1 MSNVIS
7 AFNSNAT
14 NTSSGTKNT
23 NTTNTNTNTTNGTNS
38 TNSSN
43 NVTLPVPDTPLNS
56 AIGLLATM
64 ATTTNNQ
71 TSNGTNVFEGK
82 NNSSDAAGYVGLSN
96 FSVTSPPYVVKDC
109 DQVFLVDAE
118 RIINIAD
125 FSKREKGLFT
135 MSIYL
140 ANIFQAK
147 DVNKLVDSIT
157 MERMV
162 QAPTPIPGAPGC
174 LDFAA
179 DGKNLAVC
187 VSSKEIA
194 DQLIKAYYDFH
205 NCRKGK
211 KPLTPEDI
219 IKMLEECQMKMGL
232 SNKPNM
238 GPQSMPGQPGN
249 PTSTNNTLGAPSILT
264 VLNGGN
270 PAISAVNSPVV
281 GPPKMEVGPYY
292 ANLKVPGTI

>member
-14 NTSSGTKNT
+14 NTSSETKNT
-23 NTTNTNTNTTNGTNS
+23 NTTKTNTTNS
-38 TNSSN
+38 TNTTNTTN

-56 AIGLLATM
+56 AIGLIATM
-64 ATTTNNQ
+64 ANTTNNQ
-71 TSNGTNVFEGK
+71 TSTGTNVFEGK
-82 NNSSDAAGYVGLSN
+82 NNASDAAGYVGLSN

-125 FSKREKGLFT
+125 YSKREKGLFT

-162 QAPTPIPGAPGC
+162 QAPTHIAGAPGC

-187 VSSKEIA
+187 LPSKEIA
-194 DQLIKAYYDFH
+194 DQLVKAYYDFH

-219 IKMLEECQMKMGL
+219 IKMLEACQMKMGL
-232 SNKPNM
+232 SNKSNM
-238 GPQSMPGQPGN
+238 GPQSIPGKPGN
-249 PTSTNNTLGAPSILT
+249 ATSTNNTAGAPSILT
-264 VLNGGN
+264 ALNGGN
-270 PAISAVNSPVV
+270 PAVNAVNSPVV